1 MADTTNRVLALLS
14 LLQTHR
20 QWPGPELARRLDV
33 TPRTLRRDID
43 RLRELGYTIAAERGA
58 AGGYRLEAGE
68 RLPPLLL
75 SDDEAVAVAIGL
87 RIAATHGLVDG
98 EDTSLSALAKFEQV
112 LPAAVRERVNALS
125 RVVETRSPREPR
137 VAPDLLG
144 ELAIACRDRER
155 VRFRYTARDGAAS
168 ERLVEPVA
176 LVAADRAWY
185 LVAWDVRRDDWR
197 TFRVDRIA
205 AVFGTRV
212 AFTERPLPTADA
224 AEFVRAALSSA
235 FLGDRARPGAAAI
248 LALPEATMRE
258 WFGRWAG
265 DATAVDPDHTRW
277 PIPPDL
283 PETMLASLVWIP
295 EGVEYTIEGSPEFLA
310 AARDV
315 AARMGRAASEE
326 RPSRGPV
333 M

>member
-1 MADTTNRVLALLS
+1 MAETTNRVLALLS

-75 SDDEAVAVAIGL
+75 SDDEAVAVAVGL
-87 RIAATHGLVDG
+87 RIAATRGLIDG

-112 LPAAVRERVNALS
+112 LPAAIRERVNALS
-125 RVVETRSPREPR
+125 HVVETRSPGEPL
-137 VAPDLLG
+137 VAPELLG

-155 VRFRYTARDGAAS
+155 VRFRYTARDGA
-168 ERLVEPVA
+168 ETDRVVEPHS
-176 LVAADRAWY
+176 LVVADRAWY
-185 LVAWDVRRDDWR
+185 LVAWDVRREDWR

-205 AVFGTRV
+205 RLFGTRV
-212 AFTERPLPTADA
+212 GFAPRPLPAGDA
-224 AEFVRAALSSA
+224 AQVVRSAMSSGFTSGATLPTGVAAVI
-235 FLGDRARPGAAAI
+235 R
-248 LALPEATMRE
+248 LPEAVLRE
-258 WFGRWAG
+258 QFGRWAG
-265 DATAVDPDHTRW
+265 AAHAVDDEHTRW
-277 PIPPDL
+277 PIAPDL

-295 EGVEYTIEGSPEFLA
+295 EGVDYTLEGPPEFLA
-310 AARDV
+310 AAREV
-315 AARMGRAASEE
+315 ASRLVRASGAAAPES
-326 RPSRGPV
+326 
-333 M
+333 